1 MKLITTE
8 KNTQRVY
15 NSEGFLMHS
24 KHTAPIAQMD
34 RASDFESAGRGFKSS
49 WARQVFTQYSGNRWF
64 TEHIKPQVLTGPEI
78 LMGLKEK
85 YRQKILLWEAIF
97 IIDFIVLMNLP
108 YRASIVAKYNR
119 YVTKLNMF
127 LNV

>member
-1 MKLITTE
+1 M
-8 KNTQRVY
+8 
-15 NSEGFLMHS
+15 
-24 KHTAPIAQMD
+24 
-34 RASDFESAGRGFKSS
+34 
-49 WARQVFTQYSGNRWF
+49 
-64 TEHIKPQVLTGPEI
+64 LTGPEI